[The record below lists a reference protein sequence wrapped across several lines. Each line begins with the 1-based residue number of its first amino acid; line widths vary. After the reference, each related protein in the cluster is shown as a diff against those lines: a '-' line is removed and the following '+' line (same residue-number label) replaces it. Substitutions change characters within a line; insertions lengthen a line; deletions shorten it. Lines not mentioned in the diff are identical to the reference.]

1 MEIKIGYA
9 LAKPVLTQ
17 AQCDAYTAMAEAV
30 AAHNAGCSVGDTL
43 WGIEEEAACYKVAD
57 GGTKPDPADLPKPE
71 PPLKEQLET
80 LQAAQADADAL
91 NVDQDY
97 RLTLLELNVSDTDGT
112 ENT

>member
-1 MEIKIGYA
+1 MKIKIGYA

-17 AQCDAYTAMAEAV
+17 THCDAYTAMAEAV

-43 WGIEEEAACYKVAD
+43 WGIEEEAACYKVTD

-80 LQAAQADADAL
+80 LQAALADADAL
-91 NVDQDY
+91 NLDQDY
-97 RLTLLELNVSDTDGT
+97 RLTLLELGVTDDET
-112 ENT
+112 TA

>member
-17 AQCDAYTAMAEAV
+17 MHCDAYTAMAEAV

-43 WGIEEEAACYKVAD
+43 WCIEEEAACYKVAD
-57 GGTKPDPADLPKPE
+57 GGTKPDPAELPKPE

-80 LQAAQADADAL
+80 LKAAQADTDAMT
-91 NVDQDY
+91 VDQEY
-97 RLTLLELNVSDTDGT
+97 RLSLLELGITDET
-112 ENT
+112 T